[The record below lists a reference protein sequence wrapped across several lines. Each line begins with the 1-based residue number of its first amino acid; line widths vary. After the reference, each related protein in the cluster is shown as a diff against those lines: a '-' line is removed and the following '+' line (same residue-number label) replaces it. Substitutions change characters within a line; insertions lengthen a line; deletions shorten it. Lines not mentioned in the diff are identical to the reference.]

1 MSEQHMA
8 LEGQTLE
15 HFSVDLPK
23 ERARSDTGKITEKCS
38 IAGGWIEL
46 PLSSLACDAR
56 SARPECRAD
65 RRAVWVYFNV
75 AAAAHRISSAV
86 YRVHLRRQRQ
96 NLQGRLIS
104 SLQGAPAGDAG
115 RTGAADRTDPRGGAR
130 ARLAALDDRSGR
142 SGRCDWDAR
151 AQCRTCRHARHIST
165 GDKDLAQLVTEQVT
179 LINTMSNETLDCAG
193 VRAKFGVPPAL
204 IIDYLT
210 L

>member
-23 ERARSDTGKITEKCS
+23 ERARRHTGKITEKCS

-75 AAAAHRISSAV
+75 AAAALRISSPAQ
-86 YRVHLRRQRQ
+86 RVHRRLERK
-96 NLQGRLIS
+96 NIKGRLNS
-104 SLQGAPAGDAG
+104 SLQGEAAGDAV
-115 RTGAADRTDPRGGAR
+115 RTD
-130 ARLAALDDRSGR
+130 AA
-142 SGRCDWDAR
+142 
-151 AQCRTCRHARHIST
+151 
-165 GDKDLAQLVTEQVT
+165 E
-179 LINTMSNETLDCAG
+179 
-193 VRAKFGVPPAL
+193 
-204 IIDYLT
+204 
-210 L
+210 

>member
-23 ERARSDTGKITEKCS
+23 ERARRHTGKITEKCS

-75 AAAAHRISSAV
+75 AAAAHI
-86 YRVHLRRQRQ
+86 
-96 NLQGRLIS
+96 IS

-151 AQCRTCRHARHIST
+151 AQCRTCRHARHYF
-165 GDKDLAQLVTEQVT
+165 D
-179 LINTMSNETLDCAG
+179 
-193 VRAKFGVPPAL
+193 RR
-204 IIDYLT
+204 
-210 L
+210 